1 MLMKKERSLIP
12 MAKIKGREDNY
23 IYNVNEG
30 YNLKGSDGTFF
41 EEFRLREIFSNDT
54 TAKSEQN
61 SAITS

>member
-1 MLMKKERSLIP
+1 MKKERSLIP

-54 TAKSEQN
+54 TAKSE
-61 SAITS
+61 